1 MAQTSPSALRSESLE
16 AARIR
21 LLGSWGAYRSALLT
35 AEPVAASAQQIEA
48 LLADPEASWDDLNL
62 AELLLVEY
70 MSLPDVEEAI
80 QRRIAE
86 ALRRLVPDAAANAA
100 RFAKWTPAEATEPAK
115 RNFLRGMIADLQHF
129 GLRSKQVRRLRA
141 SAIGYVSWLSGVA
154 LVLALVPFGA
164 FLLYRI
170 FPGYE
175 FTNRI
180 DQIVS
185 HFPNYGLYTAVSFG
199 FLGALFSRFLQL
211 QKDYVAVPLDDAE
224 AYYRKENISLRL
236 FVGTVAAMIV
246 YFFAAS
252 GLVEGSIVPD
262 VRQLAYE
269 GIKASF
275 TDGQATVTGM
285 TVLGTP
291 TSTALVP
298 AKNLALLV
306 IWAFVAGFSEQ
317 LVPDLLSSTTTRI
330 NSAAA
335 KETAKP

>member
-1 MAQTSPSALRSESLE
+1 MTQTSPSALRSESLE
-16 AARIR
+16 AARVR
-21 LLGSWGAYRSALLT
+21 LLGYWGPYRATIL
-35 AEPVAASAQQIEA
+35 AASPPPASAEQIET
-48 LLADPEASWDDLNL
+48 LLADPNANWDDLNL

-70 MSLPDVEEAI
+70 MSLPEVEEAI
-80 QRRIAE
+80 QRRLAE
-86 ALRRLVPDAAANAA
+86 AKRRLVPDAAGNAA
-100 RFAKWTPAEATEPAK
+100 RFASWTDAQATDAAK
-115 RNFLRGMIADLQHF
+115 RSFLKGIIADLQHF

-164 FLLYRI
+164 FLLYQI

-175 FTNRI
+175 FTNRV
-180 DQIVS
+180 DKIVS

-211 QKDYVAVPLDDAE
+211 QKDYVNVPLDDAE

-252 GLVEGSIVPD
+252 GLLEGSIVPD
-262 VRQLAYE
+262 VRELAYE
-269 GIKASF
+269 NVRG
-275 TDGQATVTGM
+275 TLLDGNTSVNGK
-285 TVLGTP
+285 TVLG
-291 TSTALVP
+291 SSLVDALVP

-306 IWAFVAGFSEQ
+306 VWAFIAGFSEQ
-317 LVPDLLSSTTTRI
+317 LVPDLLSSTATRI
-330 NSAAA
+330 KSA
-335 KETAKP
+335 ETKDTATS